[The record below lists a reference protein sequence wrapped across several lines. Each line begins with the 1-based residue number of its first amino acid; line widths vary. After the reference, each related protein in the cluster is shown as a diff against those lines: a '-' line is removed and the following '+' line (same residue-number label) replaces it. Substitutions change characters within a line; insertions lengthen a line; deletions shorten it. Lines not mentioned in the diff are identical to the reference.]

1 MKYLRLRLVLVTVLF
16 LAFGCSNKSPV
27 SNKLV
32 IGVGSTLNLGNNN
45 PVLIQ
50 RNANVWETLTEL
62 DDNLTSQPKLAQ
74 SWELSSDGT
83 RWTFHLKKG
92 VKFHNG
98 DLLSSSLVAANIRR
112 LKNHPELDYY
122 NTFASLVSSTPQD
135 ELTIGLVFSKPVVD
149 LPNRLGHYFA
159 GIFSPA
165 AFGPEGK
172 LSRPIGSGPYV
183 FAQSSVGQYDRVT
196 AFNQYH
202 DERPYF
208 SEIEFRI
215 INDPAVRVMSLIR
228 GDIDMIAHHGGV
240 PPSYVGMLK
249 DKKDIV
255 IATQDVAIT
264 HYLLFNCAREPFS
277 NPTCRDAFSRALDRQ
292 ELARLILLGSGIPA
306 HDFLAEKAAR
316 WDRKRFSPLP
326 ESDSQTKKQLALC
339 TRRTPLKL
347 LLSQSDASS
356 WSYRHIAD
364 YLSDYFAK
372 LGTPIRVEMLES
384 GAWQKATEAGDYDL
398 TIYPL
403 SMPTGIPDLLIRRL
417 AYSKG
422 MQVRSSGNT
431 THFSSIQ
438 VDNLFQTAINAPNAS
453 VHEEIYNSLLD
464 LLAKEK
470 PFVPLYHERYFYAY
484 RRRLAG
490 IHVDPFLKMDLAKI
504 RFERESQ

>member
-1 MKYLRLRLVLVTVLF
+1 MKYLRLGMVIATVLF
-16 LAFGCSNKSPV
+16 LAIGCSNNPSV

-45 PVLIQ
+45 PVFIQ

-62 DDNLTSQPKLAQ
+62 DDNLTAQPKLAQ
-74 SWELSSDGT
+74 SWEVSSAGT
-83 RWTFHLKKG
+83 RWIFHLKKG

-98 DLLSSSLVAANIRR
+98 DLLSSGLVAANIRR
-112 LKNHPELDYY
+112 LKDHPELDYY
-122 NTFASLVSSTPQD
+122 NTFASLVSATPQD

-165 AFGPEGK
+165 AFGPDGK

-196 AFNQYH
+196 VFDQYH
-202 DERPYF
+202 DGKPYF

-240 PPSYVGMLK
+240 PPSYMGMLK
-249 DKKDIV
+249 DKKEIV
-255 IATQDVAIT
+255 IAAQDVAIT
-264 HYLLFNCAREPFS
+264 HYLLFNCAREPFL
-277 NPTCRDAFSRALDRQ
+277 NPSCRDAFSRALDRQ
-292 ELARLILLGSGIPA
+292 ELAKLILLGSGIAA

-316 WDRKRFSPLP
+316 WDRKRFSLLP
-326 ESDSQTKKQLALC
+326 DSGEQTRKKLALC
-339 TRRTPLKL
+339 AKRTPLKL

-372 LGTPIRVEMLES
+372 LGVPIRVEMLES

-398 TIYPL
+398 TMYPL

-422 MQVRSSGNT
+422 IRVRGSGNT
-431 THFSSIQ
+431 THFSSVQ
-438 VDNLFQTAINAPNAS
+438 VDNLFQEAINAPSAS
-453 VHEEIYNSLLD
+453 VHEETYNSILD

-470 PFVPLYHERYFYAY
+470 PFVPLYHERYYYAY
-484 RRRLAG
+484 RQRLAG
-490 IHVDPFLKMDLAKI
+490 IHVDPFLKMDLGKVRSA
-504 RFERESQ
+504 REQ